1 MAPRPIEYLMDRKL
15 VFGDIVERVGT
26 CIKRARELQNLS
38 EGEIRQIDDQIEGAI
53 ELIEQDF
60 TQDLSD
66 FLDEQGVTERL
77 RTISLSVVQA
87 LGAIEGYNVQPETGT
102 ITVIKGQT
110 ATSQPLTPLASAASL
125 YFNINH
131 AHQHFDFILA
141 CLSRHEYFEIIQ
153 LHHYF
158 RNLPSQSSYRSQLIE
173 RMEEEFDADWDD
185 DDGEHKKA
193 S

>member
-1 MAPRPIEYLMDRKL
+1 MDCKL

-26 CIKRARELQNLS
+26 CIRRARELQNLS
-38 EGEIRQIDDQIEGAI
+38 EGEIRQIDDQIEGAF

-87 LGAIEGYNVQPETGT
+87 LGGIEGYNVQPETGN
-102 ITVIKGQT
+102 ITVIKGSS

-125 YFNINH
+125 YFNINASH
-131 AHQHFDFILA
+131 PHFDFILA

-158 RNLPSQSSYRSQLIE
+158 RNLPSQSTYRSQLVE
-173 RMEEEFDADWDD
+173 RMEAEFDADDEWDD
-185 DDGEHKKA
+185 EDIPKKKA

>member
-1 MAPRPIEYLMDRKL
+1 MDRKL
-15 VFGDIVERVGT
+15 EFGDIVERVGT
-26 CIKRARELQNLS
+26 CIRRARELHNLS
-38 EGEIRQIDDQIEGAI
+38 EGEIRQIDDQIEGAF

-87 LGAIEGYNVQPETGT
+87 LGGIEGYNVQPETGM

-110 ATSQPLTPLASAASL
+110 ATSQPLTPLASAASI
-125 YFNINH
+125 YFNVPH
-131 AHQHFDFILA
+131 SHPHFDFILA

-158 RNLPSQSSYRSQLIE
+158 RNLPSQSSYRNKLID
-173 RMEEEFDADWDD
+173 RMEAEFDEDEEWDEID
-185 DDGEHKKA
+185 KKKKA